1 VPPTQG
7 FTVLSSGFMSLWS
20 GLAGDWRSPEDSGFL
35 TLMHISAGWVFGL
48 CAVYLGIV
56 QLRNMYRGK
65 ISRVWELPVWIGTT
79 VGLIGLLLHI
89 GGLIDASDTP

>member
-1 VPPTQG
+1 MPPTQG

-20 GLAGDWRSPEDSGFL
+20 GLAGDWRSREDSGFL

-89 GGLIDASDTP
+89 GGLIGASDTP